1 MKSPYCTWWV
11 GLPPEGSVSLPTME
25 GRVLVTGGLGFIGSA
40 FIRRLVGRGQDV
52 FNVDLGTYASDV
64 RRLAGVGPGRVRT
77 EAVDVR
83 SDQIVDLVG
92 RERPD
97 VIVHF
102 AAETHVTR
110 SERDAETFFR
120 SNIEGTRRLMEAGTR
135 AAVGLI
141 VHISTDEVYGP
152 SSAEPFG
159 EQDKPPGEGNAT
171 SAYAR
176 SKALADD
183 IARSYSDRVPVNVI
197 RPTNCFG
204 PWQHPE
210 KAIPRWVTRAIA
222 GQPIPVWGDG
232 RYVRDWMFVEDACA
246 GIDTVIERGEP
257 GGVYN
262 LGPGDAR
269 HTNLEVAGMIAR
281 AAGLPPDAVYLTEYD
296 RPQHD
301 RRYAIN
307 ASKVRALGWRP
318 AGDLEQGIAQTVEWY
333 RDNRDWWISIIPEAE
348 SLYSDGVARPA

>member
-1 MKSPYCTWWV
+1 
-11 GLPPEGSVSLPTME
+11 ME
-25 GRVLVTGGLGFIGSA
+25 GRILVTGGLGFIGSA
-40 FIRRLVGRGQDV
+40 FIRRVVNRGQDV
-52 FNVDLGTYASDV
+52 LNVDLGTYASDE
-64 RRLAGVGPGRVRT
+64 RRLAGAGPGRVRT
-77 EAVDVR
+77 EAIDVGGN
-83 SDQIVDLVG
+83 QIAEFVR

-110 SERDAETFFR
+110 SELDAETFIR
-120 SNIEGTRRLMEAGTR
+120 SNIEGTRGVLEAGER
-135 AAVGLI
+135 AEVGVV

-152 SSAEPFG
+152 STGDPFR
-159 EQDKPPGEGNAT
+159 EQDKPLGEGHAT

-183 IARSYSDRVPVNVI
+183 IARSYADRVPVIVI

-210 KAIPRWVTRAIA
+210 KAVPRWVTRALL
-222 GQPIPVWGDG
+222 GEPLPVWGDG

-246 GIDTVIERGEP
+246 GIETVIQRGQR
-257 GGVYN
+257 GDVYN
-262 LGPGDAR
+262 LGPGEAR

-281 AAGLPPDAVYLTEYD
+281 SAGLLPDAVYLTKYD

-301 RRYAIN
+301 RRYAID

-318 AGDLEQGIAQTVEWY
+318 ERGLEDRIAETVDWY
-333 RDNRDWWISIIPEAE
+333 RDHRQWWISIVPEAE
-348 SLYSDGVARPA
+348 ALYSDGVGRPA